1 MDAKSI
7 RRPLTDATLAHGDSL
22 AHPLEP
28 KSLLLH
34 TRSEAKSVSS
44 ELQQEDR
51 NKKTVGLSDV
61 KLMQTET
68 NYNNGKDYSAS
79 NYV

>member
-7 RRPLTDATLAHGDSL
+7 RRPLTDTLVHGDSL

-28 KSLLLH
+28 KPLLLH
-34 TRSEAKSVSS
+34 TRPETKSVSS
-44 ELQQEDR
+44 DSQQDR
-51 NKKTVGLSDV
+51 SRKTVGLSDM
-61 KLMQTET
+61 KLMQTEI
-68 NYNNGKDYSAS
+68 NYTNGKHYSAS

>member
-7 RRPLTDATLAHGDSL
+7 RRPLTDATLVHGDSL

-28 KSLLLH
+28 KPLLLH
-34 TRSEAKSVSS
+34 TRPETKSVSS
-44 ELQQEDR
+44 DSQQEDR
-51 NKKTVGLSDV
+51 SRKTVGLSDV
-61 KLMQTET
+61 KLMQTEI
-68 NYNNGKDYSAS
+68 NYNNGKHYSAS